1 MRKYFY
7 ILLALCALTACKKDD
22 TLRYGNM
29 TMGNIHGESI
39 ISDQGNTFNI
49 VENLFNI
56 NLSSYQSERVMVLC
70 DVLRETAANT
80 YDIRLTGI
88 TEVLAKNVKTMA
100 ESTPEENL
108 SADDP
113 LIIREIWYS
122 GGYLN
127 ISIEIAIKRG
137 SESIHYINL
146 IREEDVEKD
155 GEYTF
160 ILRHNALGE
169 VPSADD
175 REYTSSIGYVSFPI
189 ANIIKGDEAK
199 LNLKWKSFKA
209 TNGWYSFYDSEN
221 INKGFN
227 WSRSGYEH
235 TPASIQLKSAA
246 VLK

>member
-7 ILLALCALTACKKDD
+7 TLLALCALTACKKDD

-49 VENLFNI
+49 AENLFNI
-56 NLSSYQSERVMVLC
+56 NLSACKSERVMVLC
-70 DVLRETAANT
+70 DVLKETAENT
-80 YDIRLTGI
+80 YDIRLTGL

-100 ESTPEENL
+100 DSTPEEDL
-108 SADDP
+108 TTDDP

-127 ISIEIAIKRG
+127 VSIEIAIKAG
-137 SESIHYINL
+137 SGSIHYINL
-146 IREEDVEKD
+146 IHEENQEQD

-160 ILRHNALGE
+160 ILRHNASGE

-175 REYTSSIGYVSFPI
+175 REYSTSIGYVSFPI
-189 ANIIKGDEAK
+189 AGIIKGEAAK
-199 LNLKWKSFKA
+199 LNLKWKTFKVR
-209 TNGWYSFYDSEN
+209 NGWYDFYESESVD
-221 INKGFN
+221 KGFN
-227 WSRSGYEH
+227 WSRSDYEH